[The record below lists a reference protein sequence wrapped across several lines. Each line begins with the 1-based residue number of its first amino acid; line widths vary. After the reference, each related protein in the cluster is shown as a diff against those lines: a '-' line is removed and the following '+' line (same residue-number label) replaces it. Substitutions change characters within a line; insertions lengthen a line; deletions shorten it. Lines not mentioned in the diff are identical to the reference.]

1 MRLKILET
9 GHREKAAAALEK
21 LRQALGTEEA
31 PDVVRVLLY
40 RPEFFGKPCADWL
53 QAASRG
59 PSSWSV
65 GERELMAAFTSK
77 LNQCPW

>member
-1 MRLKILET
+1 MRLKALES
-9 GHREKAAAALEK
+9 GHRENAAAALEK
-21 LRQALGTEEA
+21 LRQALGTEEP

-59 PSSWSV
+59 PSPWSV